1 MQCFL
6 FSFYLFPMWTL
17 KICSLNLP
25 LPLLPGFCAQSKKS
39 ALEKCTAYQCYSST
53 FSVSCS
59 IFSFSAAMV
68 VPLSQAFCR
77 DQLLYLRRML
87 VQITFSSSP
96 RSCFCS
102 SANACNSHKSFSLK
116 NVMCHLKT
124 MQILFLDLTS

>member
-1 MQCFL
+1 MLFVLILFVSYVDLENLQFEFASAPLARFL
-6 FSFYLFPMWTL
+6 CTVKEVCLGKVY
-17 KICSLNLP
+17 CLP
-25 LPLLPGFCAQSKKS
+25 
-39 ALEKCTAYQCYSST
+39 QCYSST
-53 FSVSCS
+53 FPVSCS

-68 VPLSQAFCR
+68 VLLSQAFCR

-87 VQITFSSSP
+87 VHITFSSSS